1 MTLYPEAQRRA
12 QREIDAITKP
22 GCLPTFE
29 DAETFPYI
37 TAVLREV
44 LRWNSNVPIREYEL
58 MTQLLGVCY
67 TALTSAL
74 FIADY
79 T

>member
-12 QREIDAITKP
+12 QQEIDAITKP

-29 DAETFPYI
+29 DAETYPYI
-37 TAVLREV
+37 TAMVHEV
-44 LRWNSNVPIREYEL
+44 LRWNPNIPLGEYEL
-58 MTQLLGVCY
+58 MTQLLGVYY
-67 TALTSAL
+67 TALTSTL
-74 FIADY
+74 FITDY